1 MKRNSSAVL
10 GLSCAA
16 LLIACVAGCGM
27 QAGTLFYFLGAGR
40 LHTVEAEFALTE
52 GPLLIL
58 VDDLNERLTWG
69 PARDR
74 IAEELAKELLEHE
87 AAAKIIAPQ
96 TLKRHR
102 RTQAGFDDL
111 KCTQVGRLVGAD
123 QVLWIDVQAF
133 YAEEE
138 VHDTTQAASLA
149 VTVRV
154 INPNERKDRAKVR
167 LWPSNREESP
177 QDQGPHR
184 RRAGP
189 QAGKGNH
196 QVLLQTPTAGRRGI
210 DKPRQWYREHT
221 DGAGRQL
228 HAIRA

>member
-1 MKRNSSAVL
+1 
-10 GLSCAA
+10 
-16 LLIACVAGCGM
+16 M

-74 IAEELAKELLEHE
+74 IAEELAQELLEHE
-87 AAAKIIAPQ
+87 AAAKVIAPQ

-167 LWPSNREESP
+167 LWPSNREGKPVAVQLSSIEVSRLKTKDRIAAELARRLAKETAKFFYKHP
-177 QDQGPHR
+177 LQD
-184 RRAGP
+184 
-189 QAGKGNH
+189 
-196 QVLLQTPTAGRRGI
+196 
-210 DKPRQWYREHT
+210 DEE
-221 DGAGRQL
+221 
-228 HAIRA
+228 